1 MAPRE
6 NPRPVDGLTAVRVR
20 SVALKVKLVP
30 LKKRAYMRESW
41 KRLVL
46 LHHASRPRYVNLDHL
61 DAHVDANP
69 QCSLSSHPESRSC
82 SNSASHSAQS
92 LSVPPSRPRPRT
104 PWQGQFRPRSRSILA
119 PPTTRHIR
127 TTHLNQQ
134 GEGSVHSVS
143 RSHPTK
149 HTTASSST
157 PQPRRML
164 TRGRAKAVSAS
175 ISPIRLGM
183 TKYHTIHS

>member
-6 NPRPVDGLTAVRVR
+6 TSRPLDGLTAVRVR

-46 LHHASRPRYVNLDHL
+46 LHHASRPRYVNVDHL
-61 DAHVDANP
+61 DAHVDENP
-69 QCSLSSHPESRSC
+69 HCSLSSNPDSLSC
-82 SNSASHSAQS
+82 SNSGSRSAQS
-92 LSVPPSRPRPRT
+92 LSVSPSRPRSRT
-104 PWQGQFRPRSRSILA
+104 PWRGQFHPRSCSTSTPSVAQQLRSTCA
-119 PPTTRHIR
+119 
-127 TTHLNQQ
+127 NQQ

-143 RSHPTK
+143 RSYPTK

-157 PQPRRML
+157 PPPRRML

-175 ISPIRLGM
+175 TSPTHCGIA
-183 TKYHTIHS
+183 KYHTIHS

>member
-1 MAPRE
+1 MSPLE
-6 NPRPVDGLTAVRVR
+6 TPRPLDALPSVRVR

-46 LHHASRPRYVNLDHL
+46 LHHASRPRYVNVDHL
-61 DAHVDANP
+61 DAHVDVNLH
-69 QCSLSSHPESRSC
+69 CSLSSQPESRSC
-82 SNSASHSAQS
+82 SNSGSRSAQS
-92 LSVPPSRPRPRT
+92 LSVPPRPRT
-104 PWQGQFRPRSRSILA
+104 RTQWQDQFCPHSHSISTPSTAQQRPSANLS
-119 PPTTRHIR
+119 
-127 TTHLNQQ
+127 QQ

-143 RSHPTK
+143 RSYPTK

-157 PQPRRML
+157 PPSRRML

-175 ISPIRLGM
+175 ISPIHHVIP
-183 TKYHTIHS
+183 KYHTIHS